1 MATRPLD
8 LLTYSPLLDGMRHQV
23 SRLGASSR
31 KKKKRSWRENLK
43 ARAKALKSLPKPS
56 PAAVARAPK
65 DLISYSV
72 DFAQRSVL
80 YTEIMRQRGDQYFE
94 HLKSGQP
101 PVLEYDWE
109 MIMDGA
115 DLDEPVNYFLVR
127 VLPGD
132 HVIDP
137 ARRPFVIIDPRAG
150 HGPGIGGFK
159 RDSQVGVA
167 LRAGHAVYFVAFR
180 ERPEPGQCLED
191 VKRAEARFIEHVDAI
206 HPEAP
211 HPAIIGNCQA
221 GWAVA
226 ILAAVNPEVTGPII
240 LNGAPM
246 SYWAGADNNP
256 MRYLGGLMGGTWIA
270 SMCADLGNG
279 LFDGA
284 YLVQNFENLNPA
296 NTLFGKQYNV
306 WSRVDTEGPRY
317 LGFERWWN
325 GFFLMNDEEMDFIV
339 DNLFIGNKLG
349 AGKIALS
356 DGQTVSLRDVQ
367 APIVVFASGGD
378 DITPPQQALNW
389 IADVYP
395 SDESILEDEQVIV
408 YTLHEDIGH
417 LGIFVSGRV
426 ARREHTA
433 IIGAIEAIEDLPPGL
448 YEMVIED
455 GSEQSFDADAPY
467 AIRFVERSIQD
478 ILSMDDSREDERAF
492 ATLAAVSELN
502 AAAYRTWMR
511 PWVRLLSNE
520 VSAEVLRRSL
530 PARAQHEFFSS
541 RNPLMLALPR
551 LANSVEKRR
560 VDIGKDN
567 SFSKLER
574 VITASITDGLNA
586 YRDARD
592 DGAKLLFELMYG
604 PMGLGAIFSGDLTQ
618 ASETMTAE
626 ELERREKLHARVR
639 NLISTGGFVEGF
651 ARIAILLS
659 RADRDIEPLLLEKLR
674 EVAREHPRFAALDAE
689 QLLERFHE
697 QYIISGLM
705 PNESREAIGELLPDH
720 AEREEA
726 LALAIAVVLGDNP
739 PNKAEKMVLDSLRD
753 TLLRQQRP
761 HLH

>member
-8 LLTYSPLLDGMRHQV
+8 LLTRSPFADGVRNQFA
-23 SRLGASSR
+23 RRA
-31 KKKKRSWRENLK
+31 KKKPSGDKKRGVRANLK
-43 ARAKALKSLPKPS
+43 AQWENLTNLPKPT
-56 PAAVARAPK
+56 PTAMLRAPK
-65 DLISYSV
+65 DLLSYSV
-72 DFAQRSVL
+72 DFAQRGVL
-80 YTEIMRQRGDQYFE
+80 YTEILRQRGDQYFE
-94 HLKSGQP
+94 HLDAGQP
-101 PVLEYDWE
+101 PVLDYEWE
-109 MIMDGA
+109 VIMDGA
-115 DLDEPVNYFLVR
+115 DMEEPVNYFLVR
-127 VLPGD
+127 VLPED
-132 HVIDP
+132 AVIDP
-137 ARRPFVIIDPRAG
+137 AKRPFIIIDPRAG

-180 ERPEPGQCLED
+180 DRPEPGQCLED

-206 HPEAP
+206 HPDAP

-226 ILAAVNPEVTGPII
+226 ILAAVNPDVTGPII

-270 SMCADLGNG
+270 SLCADLGNG

-349 AGKIALS
+349 AGEIALG
-356 DGQTVSLRDVQ
+356 DGKKVGLRDIT

-395 SDESILEDEQVIV
+395 SDKAILEDEQVIV
-408 YTLHEDIGH
+408 YALHEDIGH

-426 ARREHTA
+426 ARKEHTA

-448 YEMVIED
+448 YEMLIED
-455 GSEQSFDADAPY
+455 SSEQPHEHKAPY

-478 ILSMDDSREDERAF
+478 ILLMDDSREDERPF
-492 ATLAAVSELN
+492 ATLAAISELN
-502 AAAYRTWMR
+502 ATAYRTWMR
-511 PWVRLLSNE
+511 PWVRLFSNE
-520 VSAEVLRRSL
+520 ITGELLRRSL
-530 PARAQHEFFSS
+530 PARAQHELLSS
-541 RNPLMLALPR
+541 RNPMLIGLPK
-551 LANSVEKRR
+551 LAASVEKRR
-560 VDIGKDN
+560 RKTSKDN
-567 SFSKLER
+567 SFTKLER
-574 VITASITDGLNA
+574 ATAQAIADGLNA

-592 DGAKLLFELMYG
+592 DSAKLLFELMYG
-604 PMGLGAIFSGDLTQ
+604 PMGLGALFPGDLTE
-618 ASETMTAE
+618 ARETMTPE
-626 ELERREKLHARVR
+626 EREERAKLRARIE
-639 NLISTGGFVEGF
+639 NLVATGGFTEGF
-651 ARIAILLS
+651 LRLMILLS
-659 RADRDIEPLLLEKLR
+659 RADRDIEPMLLERLR
-674 EVAREHPRFAALDAE
+674 ALASGHPRFADLDAE
-689 QLLERFHE
+689 ALLERFHE
-697 QYIISGLM
+697 QYIICGLM
-705 PNESREAIGELLPDH
+705 PEASRAALSALLVTRQ
-720 AEREEA
+720 EREEA
-726 LALAIAVVLGDNP
+726 MALARLVVLGDQA
-739 PNKAEKMVLDSLRD
+739 PNRAEQNMLTSLEE
-753 TLLRQQRP
+753 TLIQQIVA
-761 HLH
+761 